1 MQPPLFDNILSCG
14 SWVKDILDHNN
25 NCKKVI
31 IVGASDKLIQ
41 AVPKGYERQVR
52 FYSETTL
59 MHEEGWQN
67 FSSGHI
73 NGPVYISIDKD
84 VLKPASAATNWDQGS
99 LSLWEL
105 EKLLAVILQKE
116 QVVGIDICGECS
128 TTLNLFEEKR
138 ETIMDSRANKELLR
152 LIRSSSGLQ

>member
-1 MQPPLFDNILSCG
+1 
-14 SWVKDILDHNN
+14 
-25 NCKKVI
+25 
-31 IVGASDKLIQ
+31 
-41 AVPKGYERQVR
+41 
-52 FYSETTL
+52 

-84 VLKPASAATNWDQGS
+84 VLNPASAATNWDQGS

-128 TTLNLFEEKR
+128 TTLNLFEENGKPSWIAR
-138 ETIMDSRANKELLR
+138 QTKNCSDLSGHPPAFNR
-152 LIRSSSGLQ
+152 IRFFVIIIII

>member
-1 MQPPLFDNILSCG
+1 
-14 SWVKDILDHNN
+14 
-25 NCKKVI
+25 
-31 IVGASDKLIQ
+31 
-41 AVPKGYERQVR
+41 
-52 FYSETTL
+52 
-59 MHEEGWQN
+59 
-67 FSSGHI
+67 
-73 NGPVYISIDKD
+73 
-84 VLKPASAATNWDQGS
+84 
-99 LSLWEL
+99 L